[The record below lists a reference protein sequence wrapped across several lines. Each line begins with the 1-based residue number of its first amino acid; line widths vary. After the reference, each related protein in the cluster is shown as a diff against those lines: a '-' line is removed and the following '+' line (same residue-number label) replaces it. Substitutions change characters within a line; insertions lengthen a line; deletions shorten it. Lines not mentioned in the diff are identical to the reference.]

1 MHPPIPSSTETSLGA
16 SYIRED
22 LLQREARSNH
32 VARSVRTIAGIVFVL
47 LVVSI
52 PWAIA
57 VGPGAAIGWL
67 VTYLIPVAAITGAII
82 ASLAL
87 SLWASKRLPGS
98 PLRDW
103 YQ

>member
-22 LLQREARSNH
+22 LLQREARNNH
-32 VARSVRTIAGIVFVL
+32 VARLVRTSARIVFVL
-47 LVVSI
+47 LVVDI
-52 PWAIA
+52 AWAIA
-57 VGPGAAIGWL
+57 YGPGAAIGWI
-67 VTYLIPVAAITGAII
+67 VTYLSPVAVITGAII

-87 SLWASKRLPGS
+87 LLWASKRLPES

-103 YQ
+103 HQ